1 MSWSRVK
8 KARSQ
13 YSGRMRSETLLTGEV
28 SKLKHRIIR
37 VVDTGDDVG
46 SAESDLLSLG
56 DVVGGVL
63 VESHLSNPFYRCQF
77 FTNPFRAVEDIEVEG
92 EFLLFSDEL
101 NSKVPLRESSSFDG
115 TFQAKKS
122 EKSARPIRSPHD

>member
-1 MSWSRVK
+1 
-8 KARSQ
+8 
-13 YSGRMRSETLLTGEV
+13 MRSEILLTGEV
-28 SKLKHRIIR
+28 SKLKHRIVR
-37 VVDTGDDVG
+37 VIDTGDDVR

-56 DVVGGVL
+56 EVVGGVL

-101 NSKVPLRESSSFDG
+101 NSKVPLGESSSLDSTVCG
-115 TFQAKKS
+115 GKN
-122 EKSARPIRSPHD
+122 EKSAWSIRSPHD